1 MKGSLLT
8 FLFCHVLFL
17 QSFASQHWRRR
28 NLKHHILARGGLLD
42 KPSAKPDH
50 SRGIRDTTIID
61 AIRERRVSDII
72 GSLSDIKADIPAL
85 CVFQLPIV
93 LMLSTTFRLSSLGS
107 DGKWPDSEVD
117 YTTGCAAR
125 RANWPAQDHWLRICE
140 F

>member
-1 MKGSLLT
+1 M
-8 FLFCHVLFL
+8 
-17 QSFASQHWRRR
+17 
-28 NLKHHILARGGLLD
+28 
-42 KPSAKPDH
+42 
-50 SRGIRDTTIID
+50 DTTIID